1 MGTRIQTAVAGL
13 VIIGLA
19 GAPRPALAQKPAK
32 AADVCISVDEAHDM
46 LSSEDRRGARLL
58 LAKEFELAGDHV
70 VPAPCGAPF
79 TVSHV
84 RLGDTIVVTLSGPDR
99 SVEGTALG
107 LDDLRAVYS
116 QMVRSMV
123 LGRPMT
129 GFNVIDRTNVS
140 EIQAEPAKRVHV
152 ESLGYARLGYG
163 SIFGDHHYGGPT
175 IGFGYRA
182 ELDNFGFDVSFLNY
196 QVPAS
201 GGASVYYG
209 SSDTSMSGSLL
220 KIEALRFMRPTANAT
235 MYVGGGASYGMT
247 SFGGGYGANTA
258 TTYRSSWQGSGL
270 QGELTVGYEWPRASG
285 LRAFVQGDATLP
297 FYNVTTQT
305 VTYSRPGAPGVASSS
320 QRYAPSVIVSVGVG
334 WERNRRG
341 RD

>member
-1 MGTRIQTAVAGL
+1 MV
-13 VIIGLA
+13 GLA
-19 GAPRPALAQKPAK
+19 GVPALAQAPAK
-32 AADVCISVDEAHDM
+32 GADVCVTVDEAHDL
-46 LSSEDRRGARLL
+46 LSPENRAAARLL
-58 LAKEFELAGDHV
+58 LEKEFEIAGDHV
-70 VPAPCGAPF
+70 VPEPCA
-79 TVSHV
+79 TQYAVSHI
-84 RLGDTIVVTLSGPDR
+84 RLGQTIVVSLSGPDR
-99 SVEGTALG
+99 SIEGTAIG

-140 EIQAEPAKRVHV
+140 EIQAEPPKRVHV

-163 SIFGDHHYGGPT
+163 SIFGDQHYGGPT

-196 QVPAS
+196 QVPSS
-201 GGASVYYG
+201 GGTSVYYG
-209 SSDTSMSGSLL
+209 SSDSSMSGSLL

-305 VTYSRPGAPGVASSS
+305 ITYSKPGAPSVVSNA
-320 QRYAPSVIVSVGVG
+320 QRYSPSLTVSVGVG
-334 WERNRRG
+334 WQRNRRG